1 MTALFK
7 ALGFSIA
14 LILVFASVTYVLP
27 QVRGEA
33 PEEEEVNLGE
43 LTMDD
48 FVAMGEKL
56 YRGKGTCTLCH
67 NNLGRAPDLLTYNVV
82 SVSLE
87 RMADEGYQGQA
98 GKTI

>member
-33 PEEEEVNLGE
+33 KEVPS
-43 LTMDD
+43 
-48 FVAMGEKL
+48 
-56 YRGKGTCTLCH
+56 TL
-67 NNLGRAPDLLTYNVV
+67 A
-82 SVSLE
+82 
-87 RMADEGYQGQA
+87 
-98 GKTI
+98 